1 MVIDNAQQL
10 TVLNGRDVFL
20 HPIPLDDRL
29 HPSCTSII
37 AFGIVDIQT
46 SESYILSVSHPEGLY
61 HASDLSFLTE
71 KVYTT
76 NKALLIANGY
86 DIDSYDIEM
95 MSYLRTNRGFEI
107 ESHTLT
113 THYNRTLSKMQ
124 KINALVDLVK
134 LEEQTTNLY
143 HKHFK
148 PITPD
153 GLDFYSNTLKRSLVA
168 IQSNG
173 LQIDPI
179 LFEEN
184 FGNTFSQR
192 GDKCY
197 TQYNFYTTTGRPSN
211 RFGGINFA
219 ALPKEDETRACFIS
233 RFEGGELLE
242 LDFNSYHPRLI
253 ADIIGYNFG
262 TEDAYHHLAK
272 KYHNTDT
279 PTTAQVTKAKEDT
292 FRQLYG
298 GIKREYLDIP
308 FFAATDEFSKE
319 IWRHMIKHGYVDSLI
334 SGRRLLMSNYQDI
347 NEYTLFNYYIQMYE
361 TEKNAIVLKNILE
374 YLQTYLLKSVPI
386 LYTYDSILFDVH
398 PDEMQTIIDHLIPC
412 CIDTDAFPVKL
423 KRGLNYKNMTLC
435 SVV

>member
-46 SESYILSVSHPEGLY
+46 SKSYIISVSHPEGLF
-61 HASDLSFLTE
+61 HIDNLNFLTGA
-71 KVYTT
+71 VYTT
-76 NKALLIANGY
+76 NKALLLANGY
-86 DIDSYDIEM
+86 DIETYDVEM
-95 MSYLRTNRGFEI
+95 LSYLKTNKGFEI
-107 ESHTLT
+107 ETQTLT
-113 THYNRTLSKMQ
+113 NHYNRILTKMQ

-134 LEEQTTNLY
+134 LEEQTTQLY
-143 HKHFK
+143 TNHFN
-148 PITPD
+148 PNHPD
-153 GLDFYSNTLKRSLVA
+153 GLAFYSDTLKRSLIT

-173 LQIDPI
+173 IQVDPV
-179 LFEEN
+179 LFEET
-184 FGNTFSQR
+184 FGKTFALK
-192 GDKCY
+192 DNKCY

-219 ALPKEDETRACFIS
+219 ALPKEDDTRACFIS
-233 RFEGGELLE
+233 RFENGTLLE

-272 KYHNTDT
+272 KYHNTET
-279 PTTAQVTKAKEDT
+279 PTASQVAKAKEDT

-308 FFAATDEFSKE
+308 FFAATDMFSKQ
-319 IWRHMIKHGYVDSLI
+319 IWKHMITHGYVDSLI

-347 NEYTLFNYYIQMYE
+347 TEYTLFNYYIQMYE
-361 TEKNAIVLKNILE
+361 TEKNAIVLKTILE
-374 YLQTYLLKSVPI
+374 YLQTYLLKSVPV

-398 PDEMQTIIDHLIPC
+398 PDELDTIVSHLIPS
-412 CIDTDAFPVKL
+412 CIDTDAFPIKL
-423 KRGLNYKNMTLC
+423 KKGLNYKNITPLE
-435 SVV
+435 VV

>member
-10 TVLNGRDVFL
+10 QLLKDCDVFL
-20 HPIPLDDRL
+20 HPISVDDRL

-37 AFGIVDIQT
+37 AFGLVDVKT
-46 SESYILSVSHPEGLY
+46 SKSYIVSVSHPEGLF
-61 HASDLSFLTE
+61 HVSNLDFLTG
-71 KVYTT
+71 VIYTT
-76 NKALLIANGY
+76 NKALLTANGY
-86 DIDSYDIEM
+86 NVKSYDVEM
-95 MSYLRTNRGFEI
+95 VSYLKTNRGFEL
-107 ESHTLT
+107 ELPNLT
-113 THYNRTLSKMQ
+113 THYNRVLSKMQ
-124 KINALVDLVK
+124 KVNALVDLVK
-134 LEEQTTNLY
+134 LEEQTTVLY
-143 HKHFK
+143 HKHFNSTL
-148 PITPD
+148 PE
-153 GLDFYSNTLKRSLVA
+153 GLDFYSDTLKQSLVA
-168 IQSNG
+168 IQHNG
-173 LQIDPI
+173 IQIDTE
-179 LFEEN
+179 LFEQN
-184 FGNTFSQR
+184 FGKTFAQKD
-192 GDKCY
+192 DKCY

-219 ALPKEDETRACFIS
+219 ALPKDDATRACFIS

-262 TEDAYHHLAK
+262 AEDAYQHLAK

-279 PTTAQVTKAKEDT
+279 PTISQVTKAKEDT

-298 GIKREYLDIP
+298 GIKREYLNIP

-361 TEKNAIVLKNILE
+361 TEKNAIVLKSILE
-374 YLQTYLLKSVPI
+374 FLQTYLLKSVPI

-398 PDEMQTIIDHLIPC
+398 PDEMQTITDHLIPC